1 MTTRRETLKLIA
13 GPAGFALVYPR
24 LVTAGAAY
32 EPRYFTTVE
41 MRLLGVLSEVIIP
54 TDEHSPGAISA
65 GVPEYIDTI
74 VGAGSEQLKQAWSRG
89 LAAIDAIARASHG
102 ELFAACTP
110 EQQIG
115 VLQVL
120 AANEDHPTTA
130 GEEFFVTLKR
140 ATIDGYYTSAVGI
153 HQDLEYQGN
162 TMVHDFQGCAHPKH
176 RGS

>member
-13 GPAGFALVYPR
+13 GPAGLALVYPR

-74 VGAGSEQLKQAWSRG
+74 VGAGS
-89 LAAIDAIARASHG
+89 
-102 ELFAACTP
+102 
-110 EQQIG
+110 
-115 VLQVL
+115 
-120 AANEDHPTTA
+120 
-130 GEEFFVTLKR
+130 
-140 ATIDGYYTSAVGI
+140 
-153 HQDLEYQGN
+153 
-162 TMVHDFQGCAHPKH
+162 
-176 RGS
+176 